1 MTKEAIQAPQ
11 QKAADIAPPPRARS
25 TLALLSRPD
34 ALVSLGVI
42 LAAILIATFAPLIAP
57 HNPNQH
63 NLNEALKAPFFMKDT
78 LPGYWLGTDGLGRD
92 LLSYIFY
99 GFRIS
104 LTVGIFSIIIATVL
118 GVSLGIWAGYQGGRV
133 DTALMR
139 LADFQLSLPLVLVAL
154 AVIAIF
160 GPGVG
165 KLILLIGLV
174 RWTVYGRTVRGSVL
188 ATKELD
194 FVEAARAAGAR
205 PWEIIVRHI
214 LPGVLTPILIISAVE
229 LPRVM
234 LLESTLS
241 FLGLGVPPTVPSL
254 GGAIAHGYGFLLSG
268 YWWLTVLPGLALM
281 IVVIAINLLGDWLRD
296 VFDPRMQN

>member
-1 MTKEAIQAPQ
+1 MTNEGIQASL
-11 QKAADIAPPPRARS
+11 KNAADIDRPPRIRS
-25 TLALLSRPD
+25 ALSLGARPD
-34 ALVSLGVI
+34 ALMSFGVI
-42 LAAILIATFAPLIAP
+42 LAAILIAALAPIIAP
-57 HNPNQH
+57 HDPNQH
-63 NLNEALKAPFFMKDT
+63 NLNEALRAPFFLKGA
-78 LPGYWLGTDGLGRD
+78 LPAYWLGTDGLGRD

-104 LTVGIFSIIIATVL
+104 LTVGIFSILIATVL

-194 FVEAARAAGAR
+194 FIEAARAAGAR

-268 YWWLTVLPGLALM
+268 YWWLTVLPGFALM
-281 IVVIAINLLGDWLRD
+281 TVVIAINLIGDWLRD
-296 VFDPRMQN
+296 VFDPRMRR